1 MLSGLILIGRGL
13 DRKGKR
19 AWKKKNYCLVLS
31 VLKTLGKKNLVMIA
45 WWTHLYPFR
54 TQKLSIIAAKIVH
67 CAKIAR
73 CQFLLFF
80 YVFTWSLTGHA
91 LVVWLFFLICVIA
104 SYKIEIILSCYYL
117 MFINLLKLF
126 EYLDF
131 LYELLFEISK
141 KKDIFSRPLLLG
153 FILCHDI
160 WNYFSKSCGFNN

>member
-31 VLKTLGKKNLVMIA
+31 VLKTLDKKNLVMIA

-80 YVFTWSLTGHA
+80 TFLYDPWQVILLWYGFFSMYLIIDIKYSIFY
-91 LVVWLFFLICVIA
+91 WLFHLEVTC
-104 SYKIEIILSCYYL
+104 
-117 MFINLLKLF
+117 
-126 EYLDF
+126 
-131 LYELLFEISK
+131 
-141 KKDIFSRPLLLG
+141 
-153 FILCHDI
+153 
-160 WNYFSKSCGFNN
+160 FNNYPFMNDYFY

>member
-31 VLKTLGKKNLVMIA
+31 VLKTLEKKNLVMIA

-80 YVFTWSLTGHA
+80 MFLHDPWQVIPLWYGFFSMYLIIDIKYSIFY
-91 LVVWLFFLICVIA
+91 WLFHL
-104 SYKIEIILSCYYL
+104 EITC
-117 MFINLLKLF
+117 
-126 EYLDF
+126 
-131 LYELLFEISK
+131 
-141 KKDIFSRPLLLG
+141 
-153 FILCHDI
+153 
-160 WNYFSKSCGFNN
+160 FNNYPFMNDYFY

>member
-31 VLKTLGKKNLVMIA
+31 VLKTLDKKNLVMIA

-73 CQFLLFF
+73 CQFLLFLCLYMILDRSCHCGMTF
-80 YVFTWSLTGHA
+80 LVCIWSLILNILFFIVIKCKHWYIFY
-91 LVVWLFFLICVIA
+91 WLFHLEVTC
-104 SYKIEIILSCYYL
+104 
-117 MFINLLKLF
+117 
-126 EYLDF
+126 
-131 LYELLFEISK
+131 
-141 KKDIFSRPLLLG
+141 
-153 FILCHDI
+153 
-160 WNYFSKSCGFNN
+160 FNNYPFMNDYFY

>member
-31 VLKTLGKKNLVMIA
+31 VLKTLDKKNLVMIA

-80 YVFTWSLTGHA
+80 IQIKEIIYMNKKNKFL
-91 LVVWLFFLICVIA
+91 LFFFTI
-104 SYKIEIILSCYYL
+104 
-117 MFINLLKLF
+117 
-126 EYLDF
+126 
-131 LYELLFEISK
+131 LLFFNILLFLTNIWIFDNFGNVKIQEIL
-141 KKDIFSRPLLLG
+141 FTLLS
-153 FILCHDI
+153 
-160 WNYFSKSCGFNN
+160 W

>member
-1 MLSGLILIGRGL
+1 
-13 DRKGKR
+13 
-19 AWKKKNYCLVLS
+19 
-31 VLKTLGKKNLVMIA
+31 
-45 WWTHLYPFR
+45 
-54 TQKLSIIAAKIVH
+54 
-67 CAKIAR
+67 
-73 CQFLLFF
+73 
-80 YVFTWSLTGHA
+80 
-91 LVVWLFFLICVIA
+91 
-104 SYKIEIILSCYYL
+104 

>member
-31 VLKTLGKKNLVMIA
+31 VLKTLEKKNLVMIA

-80 YVFTWSLTGHA
+80 LCFYMIVDRSYHCGMA
-91 LVVWLFFLICVIA
+91 FFLICVIA
-104 SYKIEIILSCYYL
+104 SYKIELILSCYYL
-117 MFINLLKLF
+117 MFINFLKILTF
-126 EYLDF
+126 CMNYYWKLV
-131 LYELLFEISK
+131 
-141 KKDIFSRPLLLG
+141 KKDLFSRPLLLH
-153 FILCHDI
+153 FYCR
-160 WNYFSKSCGFNN
+160 FN